1 MHDSFPFQNQLT
13 PASSPPEIDLP
24 IALPAGFGNRAYMSD
39 PLGLNQGARLSRPAH
54 SPPQRS
60 SRIQSPTRGP
70 VYGPFPHLWSPSR
83 ESGHGPS
90 PRIQSPTR
98 RSGRQRSPR
107 LRSPT
112 RVSGHGP
119 SARIQSPTRRSGSP
133 RLRSPPRVSARAFHP
148 TRHHP
153 YRKQHWTHHYDD
165 PGKRD
170 IPSTGLSHPFSTT
183 IAAPHNMKI
192 MA

>member
-13 PASSPPEIDLP
+13 PASCPPEIDLP
-24 IALPAGFGNRAYMSD
+24 IELPVGFGNRAYMTD
-39 PLGLNQGARLSRPAH
+39 PLGLNQGARLSRPAR
-54 SPPQRS
+54 SPSRRHRS
-60 SRIQSPTRGP
+60 PRLQSPTRGP
-70 VYGPFPHLWSPSR
+70 VYGPFPRLWSPSR

-112 RVSGHGP
+112 RGSSGA
-119 SARIQSPTRRSGSP
+119 SQ
-133 RLRSPPRVSARAFHP
+133 P

-170 IPSTGLSHPFSTT
+170 IPSTGLF
-183 IAAPHNMKI
+183 HNHSRATEYEENGIIYMHI
-192 MA
+192 QHI